1 MDRSGTS
8 KENERKEII
17 VISSDSEDEREAEG
31 DNQIIVISS
40 GSSESEGETEGD
52 SEYWGDEESGLEAVD
67 ENESVTESQG
77 QEIWEDAGTDT
88 ESNESNVTQ
97 YTDGSGKE
105 GSGEISEQSVV
116 EQERIIWHQPER
128 GVKRHFSDISDE
140 D

>member
-1 MDRSGTS
+1 
-8 KENERKEII
+8 

-40 GSSESEGETEGD
+40 GSSESEGETEGE

-77 QEIWEDAGTDT
+77 QEIWEDSGTDT
-88 ESNESNVTQ
+88 ESGNDSNVTQ
-97 YTDGSGKE
+97 YTE
-105 GSGEISEQSVV
+105 GSGETSEQSEA
-116 EQERIIWHQPER
+116 EQEHIIWHQPER

-140 D
+140 DESN